1 LLPLLAETSRTTF
14 LVTLVMPQ
22 APTEKSVAPTAKIRL
37 LIVDD
42 SAFMREAIK
51 ALLETDPQIAVV
63 GEAANGREAVAAVLE
78 LRPDIVTMD
87 VEMPVMGGLEA
98 IGEIM
103 ARRAVPILVITTLSD
118 AQTAFQA
125 IARGALDLML
135 KSDLRELDGLTFCRK
150 IQLLASIKVIT
161 HMRGNGS
168 HHQLPASAAVPRAPL
183 HFNPCQVF
191 AIAASTGG
199 PAALAFILARLPA
212 DFPVPILIAQ
222 HIAAGFAPGM
232 VAWLNGLCPLKVKL
246 ACAGDRPAPGMV
258 LIAPSECHM
267 SVDSERRILFTDS
280 AATDIYHPC
289 CDLLLTSVAKVYG
302 KDATGLI
309 LTGMGSDGAA
319 GMHKIYAAG
328 GFTLAE
334 DQSTSVIF
342 GMNQVAIN
350 AGSVR
355 KVLPLQEI
363 AAAMCRLAGMGA

>member
-1 LLPLLAETSRTTF
+1 
-14 LVTLVMPQ
+14 MPQ
-22 APTEKSVAPTAKIRL
+22 SPTEKSVAPTAKIRL

-51 ALLETDPQIAVV
+51 ALLESDPQITVV

-168 HHQLPASAAVPRAPL
+168 HHQLPAAGSTTPL
-183 HFNPCQVF
+183 HLNPCQVF
-191 AIAASTGG
+191 AVAASTGG

-246 ACAGDRPAPGMV
+246 ACAGDRPAPATV

-267 SVDSERRILFTDS
+267 SVDSERRIFFTDS

-302 KDATGLI
+302 KDAAGLI

-319 GMHKIYAAG
+319 GMQKIYAAG

-334 DQSTSVIF
+334 DQSSSVIF

-363 AAAMCRLAGMGA
+363 PAAICRLAGMGA